1 MNRRRICQLLGLTA
15 AGSLN
20 AQAKEN
26 EETFRIRYLLSSAMY
41 GEMSL
46 AEILPEIEKTGSQGL
61 DLWCRPHGN
70 QREQINEMGHD
81 AALTLFQK
89 HQATP
94 TIFTRYALGPFGLQ
108 QEMPIAKKFG
118 AEILLCGS
126 TGPSE
131 PRGQEAKGA
140 IKSFLEKMKPHVAA
154 AEESGL
160 TIAIENH
167 NKQLLYHPDSLRY
180 FAEFNQSTHLGIAL
194 AFHYLHHFIAEIP
207 ALIRDLG
214 NSQIPFIYC
223 QEHSAGIFKKA
234 PKAIEM
240 QQMQQMQQMPGFGGG
255 LDYKPIVKAL
265 KKIQYTGYCEIFMHP
280 VPRGVPILPTVK
292 EITAAINKSRAY
304 IDACLSEA

>member
-1 MNRRRICQLLGLTA
+1 MKRRKVCQLLGVSA
-15 AGSLN
+15 ASLLKAR
-20 AQAKEN
+20 AQEN

-70 QREQINEMGHD
+70 QREQIEEMGHD
-81 AALTLFQK
+81 AARALFQK
-89 HQATP
+89 HKTTP
-94 TIFTRYALGPFGLQ
+94 TIFTCYALGPLGLQ

-131 PRGQEAKGA
+131 PRGQEAKSA
-140 IKSFLEKMKPHVAA
+140 IKSFLEKMKPHVTA
-154 AEESGL
+154 AEESGQ

-180 FAEFNQSTHLGIAL
+180 FAEFNQSAHLGIAL
-194 AFHYLHHFIAEIP
+194 AFHHLHHFVAEIP
-207 ALIRDLG
+207 SLIQDLG

-223 QEHSAGIFKKA
+223 QEHSEGIFKKA
-234 PKAIEM
+234 PKAIE
-240 QQMQQMQQMPGFGGG
+240 MQQMPGFGGG